1 MRLALRF
8 LDGVP
13 EFVLKAAPKRGLT
26 SGLEEDS
33 KPCFCRWFRES
44 GRMKPSV
51 FKETLYT
58 QKPFQKFKYFWT
70 RPIDSGWR
78 TPKNIIL
85 NGDHHPVSIHIS
97 LSLRVKHV
105 ERNHVST
112 ISTML
117 TERTAI
123 KSQDFLLLYVLPA
136 LHALTPHLLSGGQP
150 VFPRIQPSAKTSG
163 ERNEIRPRQ
172 RCRGVLV

>member
-44 GRMKPSV
+44 GGTKPSV

-58 QKPFQKFKYFWT
+58 QKPF
-70 RPIDSGWR
+70 SE
-78 TPKNIIL
+78 IL
-85 NGDHHPVSIHIS
+85 I
-97 LSLRVKHV
+97 
-105 ERNHVST
+105 
-112 ISTML
+112 
-117 TERTAI
+117 
-123 KSQDFLLLYVLPA
+123 FLDKA
-136 LHALTPHLLSGGQP
+136 H
-150 VFPRIQPSAKTSG
+150 
-163 ERNEIRPRQ
+163 
-172 RCRGVLV
+172 